1 MNVNKDN
8 LTHVPHEQLM
18 PETNHYLKV
27 PIATCP
33 NDTSWLKK
41 YHLGMLRVRITKNY
55 TYSTP

>member
-8 LTHVPHEQLM
+8 LTHGPHEQLM

-33 NDTSWLKK
+33 NDTSSTKK
-41 YHLGMLRVRITKNY
+41 Y
-55 TYSTP
+55 

>member
-18 PETNHYLKV
+18 PETNHYQKV

-33 NDTSWLKK
+33 NDTSSTKK
-41 YHLGMLRVRITKNY
+41 Y
-55 TYSTP
+55 